1 LRAELQRRFGER
13 PRVAVIPDGVR
24 TASGLQPPA
33 TSLGSPASGTT
44 FTIGYAGHLYPW
56 KGVDSIVEAVL
67 ALPGTRAVI
76 VGGHDKEPD
85 LARVKALAQQLDVAS
100 RVTFTGLVPPGE
112 VAARLAEADVLV
124 LPNPQSAISNAFTS
138 PLKLFEYMA
147 SGRPIVASDLPA
159 IREVL
164 RDNDNALLVEPG
176 NPQALSAGIRRIMND
191 QALASRLAAQA
202 ARDVLEF
209 TWAKRAERL
218 EALFATLAGTAR

>member
-1 LRAELQRRFGER
+1 
-13 PRVAVIPDGVR
+13 
-24 TASGLQPPA
+24 
-33 TSLGSPASGTT
+33 
-44 FTIGYAGHLYPW
+44 
-56 KGVDSIVEAVL
+56 
-67 ALPGTRAVI
+67 
-76 VGGHDKEPD
+76 
-85 LARVKALAQQLDVAS
+85 
-100 RVTFTGLVPPGE
+100 
-112 VAARLAEADVLV
+112 
-124 LPNPQSAISNAFTS
+124 
-138 PLKLFEYMA
+138 M
-147 SGRPIVASDLPA
+147 ASDLPA